1 VGPFTTNNTKPIM
14 PALIV
19 FGTPKGAKAP
29 HAAWFRAA
37 YAARV
42 VTAARRQALTTV
54 AVESNETR
62 AMAATLKEGQL
73 NAGGQLVMPCVSQDM
88 LSQLRR
94 LVQQQP
100 PGSSGASPAGATTAG
115 VQVPIAVWDTLK
127 PTDVV
132 LAAHLE
138 NGVPDGWYE
147 AIIMKNQ
154 GGTFTLRWAD
164 YPRDPLVRVQ
174 RQHIA
179 LMYPG

>member
-1 VGPFTTNNTKPIM
+1 MSTTNNTKSTM

-42 VTAARRQALTTV
+42 VTAARRQALTTI

-62 AMAATLKEGQL
+62 AVAATLKEGQL
-73 NAGGQLVMPCVSQDM
+73 KAGGQLTMPCVSQDM

-94 LVQQQP
+94 LMPQP
-100 PGSSGASPAGATTAG
+100 PGSSAPSPTGSTIAG
-115 VQVPIAVWDTLK
+115 VQVPFAVWDTLK

-147 AIIMKNQ
+147 AIILKIE

-164 YPRDPLVRVQ
+164 YPEDGLVRLR